1 MFRHQT
7 FYTKFEFLCL
17 YSRCLFQSRAP
28 LLLVSLVMTRATCE
42 EYSSFLAPL
51 NDANIGLGQVIFL
64 PGIQRHHHD
73 VTEDDRRT
81 SVREERNIVFE
92 EDGDE
97 EEYEYSDV
105 TTVTSYNRDEDI
117 VHLTANGDEISSA
130 EDLAVSDPDE
140 AINSVDPLEAVF
152 LEEESL
158 FPAGAGVDDPPP
170 TEPIISGSYAYMRKQ
185 SSWSLNIFM
194 SLTSAYK
201 DRSRERQVCVVTR
214 EKYSMM
220 IDVALVAAWPML
232 FTGL

>member
-1 MFRHQT
+1 M
-7 FYTKFEFLCL
+7 
-17 YSRCLFQSRAP
+17 SR
-28 LLLVSLVMTRATCE
+28 VTCHE
-42 EYSSFLAPL
+42 SSSFLAAL
-51 NDANIGLGQVIFL
+51 NDANIGLGQVVFL
-64 PGIQRHHHD
+64 PGNQRPQQGVIDDDIQ
-73 VTEDDRRT
+73 T

-92 EDGDE
+92 EDDDE

-117 VHLTANGDEISSA
+117 VHLTANEDEISSA
-130 EDLAVSDPDE
+130 EDLALSDPDE

-158 FPAGAGVDDPPP
+158 FPAGAGVVDDHPPA
-170 TEPIISGSYAYMRKQ
+170 EPLISGSYAYMRKQ
-185 SSWSLNIFM
+185 SSWSLSIFM

-201 DRSRERQVCVVTR
+201 DCSRERQVRGVTR

>member
-7 FYTKFEFLCL
+7 FYKKFQFLCL

-28 LLLVSLVMTRATCE
+28 LLLVSLVMTRVTCQE
-42 EYSSFLAPL
+42 SSSFLAAL
-51 NDANIGLGQVIFL
+51 NDANIGLGQVVFL
-64 PGIQRHHHD
+64 PGNQRPQQGLIDDIQ
-73 VTEDDRRT
+73 T

-92 EDGDE
+92 EDDDE

>member
-1 MFRHQT
+1 MF
-7 FYTKFEFLCL
+7 
-17 YSRCLFQSRAP
+17 
-28 LLLVSLVMTRATCE
+28 E
-42 EYSSFLAPL
+42 E
-51 NDANIGLGQVIFL
+51 
-64 PGIQRHHHD
+64 
-73 VTEDDRRT
+73 EDDQ
-81 SVREERNIVFE
+81 
-92 EDGDE
+92 

-117 VHLTANGDEISSA
+117 VHLTANEDEISSA

-158 FPAGAGVDDPPP
+158 FLAGAGVDDHPRP
-170 TEPIISGSYAYMRKQ
+170 EPLISGSYAYMRKQ
-185 SSWSLNIFM
+185 SSWSLSIFM

-201 DRSRERQVCVVTR
+201 DCSRERQVRGVTR
-214 EKYSMM
+214 KNYSMM